1 MWLDKWNKSELKK
14 TANARNNAN
23 NQATNKKQCNDTVI
37 KK

>member
-1 MWLDKWNKSELKK
+1 MEQERAKK
-14 TANARNNAN
+14 TANARYNAKQPS